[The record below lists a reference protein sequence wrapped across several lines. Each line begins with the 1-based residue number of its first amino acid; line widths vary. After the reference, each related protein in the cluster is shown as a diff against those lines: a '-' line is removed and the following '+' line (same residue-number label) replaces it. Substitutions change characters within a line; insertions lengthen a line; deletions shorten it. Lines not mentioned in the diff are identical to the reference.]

1 MAQRRDARGRFASA
15 GGGGG
20 GGKKGGKSPKPAA
33 KKPAA
38 KSPAKTTSSSA
49 TSKKKTTTASK
60 PPSARSAGGRQAQTY
75 RKERA
80 RASIDE
86 RRGISPFK
94 RSVARSERMQKRGVA
109 KKRQRA
115 GLEAVP
121 TAKGLAVK
129 TRGPLAGLRRRA
141 FKAVAKL
148 QRSRRGADVT
158 RTAGSKLPR
167 WAA

>member
-1 MAQRRDARGRFASA
+1 MARTYRRDANGRFAG

-20 GGKKGGKSPKPAA
+20 GGKKGSV
-33 KKPAA
+33 KKT
-38 KSPAKTTSSSA
+38 AKT
-49 TSKKKTTTASK
+49 
-60 PPSARSAGGRQAQTY
+60 PSAKQAGGRQAQTY

-80 RASIDE
+80 KANIDE

-94 RSVARSERMQKRGVA
+94 RSVASSERMQKRGVA

-129 TRGPLAGLRRRA
+129 TRGPLAGIRRAA
-141 FKAVAKL
+141 FKAVAKIK
-148 QRSRRGADVT
+148 RSRRRADVT

-167 WAA
+167 WAV

>member
-1 MAQRRDARGRFASA
+1 MAQRRDARGRFA

-20 GGKKGGKSPKPAA
+20 GSGGSGGKKGGGKSPKPAA
-33 KKPAA
+33 KA
-38 KSPAKTTSSSA
+38 TSSSA
-49 TSKKKTTTASK
+49 TSKRKTAASK
-60 PPSARSAGGRQAQTY
+60 PPSAKQAGGRQAQTY

-80 RASIDE
+80 KASIDE

-94 RSVARSERMQKRGVA
+94 RSVASSNRMQKRGIA

-148 QRSRRGADVT
+148 QRSRRAADVT
-158 RTAGSKLPR
+158 RTAGKKLPR
-167 WAA
+167 WAV